1 VTARRALT
9 GVLVGLGLL
18 VGALLVFGVVASF
31 VVAGGLP
38 VKPYRVP
45 SESMEPTIKVG
56 DRVLVER
63 VSIERSDPS
72 RGDIVVFKPPKGADL
87 NVCGTRHSPKQPCPE
102 PTRARSQVTF
112 IKRIVAVPGDRLSIR
127 GGLAVVNGEVEDENV
142 ALADEDCPTC
152 NLQKEI
158 TIPPDHYFM
167 MGDNRGASADSR
179 DWGPVPRGWITG
191 HVLVTYWPPGHAGA
205 P

>member
-1 VTARRALT
+1 MRRGLT

-18 VGALLVFGVVASF
+18 AGALLVFGAIAAF

-38 VKPYRVP
+38 IKPYRVP

-63 VSIERSDPS
+63 VSVERSDPS

-87 NVCGTRHSPKQPCPE
+87 NVCGRRHSPKQPCPT
-102 PTRARSQVTF
+102 PTRAQSDVTF

-127 GGLAVVNGEVEDENV
+127 GGLAVVDGKVEDENV

-167 MGDNRGASADSR
+167 MGDNRGASSDSR
-179 DWGPVPRGWITG
+179 DWGPVPKDWITG

>member
-1 VTARRALT
+1 MTARRGLT
-9 GVLVGLGLL
+9 GVLVVLGLL
-18 VGALLVFGVVASF
+18 AGALLVVGVIGSF
-31 VVAGGLP
+31 VIAGGLP
-38 VKPYRVP
+38 IKPYRIP
-45 SESMEPTIKVG
+45 SESMEPTIKLG

-72 RGDIVVFKPPKGADL
+72 RGDIVVFTPPKGSEL
-87 NVCGTRHSPKQPCPE
+87 NVCGTRHSDNQACPA
-102 PTRARSQVTF
+102 PTRARAETKF
-112 IKRIVAVPGDRLSIR
+112 IKRIVAVPGDHLRIR
-127 GGLAVVNGEVEDENV
+127 GGLAVVDGKVEDENV
-142 ALADEDCPTC
+142 AKADEDCPTC

-179 DWGPVPRGWITG
+179 EWGPVPKEWITG
-191 HVLVTYWPPGHAGA
+191 RVIVTYWPPSHAGT